1 VLTFYI
7 YDTLQRQS
15 DPGKAAVLAVALF
28 FLTLLLALGQIR
40 LLERRV
46 SYDR

>member
-1 VLTFYI
+1 LS
-7 YDTLQRQS
+7 R

-28 FLTLLLALGQIR
+28 LLTLMLALAQVR

>member
-1 VLTFYI
+1 MLTYYI

-28 FLTLLLALGQIR
+28 VITLLLALAQLR
-40 LLERRV
+40 FLERRV
-46 SYDR
+46 SYER